1 MRRYSETR
9 RPHPLHIRAESARA
23 LPEAIEYERHLLNP
37 LMNLADII
45 LDTSEY
51 AELTLYG
58 DVVLVGI
65 LYDRACQGDILV
77 IGEV

>member
-1 MRRYSETR
+1 MVLSY
-9 RPHPLHIRAESARA
+9 
-23 LPEAIEYERHLLNP
+23 
-37 LMNLADII
+37 DII

-65 LYDRACQGDILV
+65 LDDRACQGDILV